1 MLINPVVVAPSY
13 NNAGTLADVLT
24 RVAAQGLPILLVN
37 DGCTDATEHV
47 FAAWHRA
54 HPRADAA
61 MLRHRHNRGKAAA
74 LKTGFAAAMQAGY
87 THALTI
93 DTDGQ
98 HDPELIPRLLDAA
111 AREPLAYV
119 LGVRDDRQ
127 ADYPARSRL
136 GRRLSN
142 LFIRLACGL
151 RVADSQ
157 CGMRVYPLA
166 LVRAVRCRAG
176 RFGFEAE
183 MITRAA
189 WAGCPIAEVPVNTRY
204 LPPGQRVSH
213 FNPWLDSFLG
223 VLTHL
228 RLVAREMSP
237 LPHRPYDAGGG
248 LPPRRRVTVREILS
262 WLNPLRAWREL
273 RGGDVDRSEL
283 AAALSL
289 GVFVANLPVYGLQTA
304 LCLYL
309 ARRLHLNPLAVVA
322 GCQVSTP
329 PVGALLIAAAL
340 VVGHLV
346 LHGAMPA
353 WPNLWSAHAIWQ
365 ALAWPALLDWAVGGV
380 IVGVLLAAAVFA
392 IATWR
397 LGTTEDEPG
406 PATGRR
412 AQLAP
417 GRNSSAAR
425 ARLNPPLTSAQLT
438 PGGGAPEIKC

>member
-1 MLINPVVVAPSY
+1 LSIHPVVVAPSY

-37 DGCTDATEHV
+37 DGCTDATDDV
-47 FAAWHRA
+47 FEAWRRA
-54 HPRADAA
+54 HPRADAR

-74 LKTGFAAAMQAGY
+74 LKTGFQAAMEAGY

-98 HDPELIPRLLDAA
+98 HDPELIPRLLDV
-111 AREPLAYV
+111 ARRQPLAYV
-119 LGVRDDRQ
+119 LGVRDDRH

-142 LFIRLACGL
+142 LFIRLESGR

-157 CGMRVYPLA
+157 CGMRVYPLD
-166 LVRAVRCRAG
+166 LIRAVHCRAG
-176 RFGFEAE
+176 RFGYEAE

-189 WAGCPIAEVPVNTRY
+189 WAGCPIAEVPINTRY

-228 RLVAREMSP
+228 RLLSREMSP
-237 LPHRPYDAGGG
+237 LPHRVYHPGD
-248 LPPRRRVTVREILS
+248 LPPRRRVTAREILS

-273 RGGDVDRSEL
+273 RGGGVDSNEL

-289 GVFVANLPVYGLQTA
+289 GVFVANLPLYGVQTA

-329 PVGALLIAAAL
+329 PLGAVLIAAAL
-340 VVGHLV
+340 IVGHFV
-346 LHGAMPA
+346 LHGSLPA
-353 WPNLWSAHAIWQ
+353 WPNFASAHAIWQ
-365 ALAWPALLDWAVGGV
+365 ALAWPVLLDWAVGGV
-380 IVGVLLAAAVFA
+380 IVGLVLATAVFA
-392 IATWR
+392 IATWQF
-397 LGTTEDEPG
+397 GSEEDEPEIAPVEAPTPSQRTSV
-406 PATGRR
+406 PAREPITIE
-412 AQLAP
+412 
-417 GRNSSAAR
+417 N
-425 ARLNPPLTSAQLT
+425 
-438 PGGGAPEIKC
+438 